1 MIRSFAMHGPYTMEG
16 PSLLALYHR
25 IKKING
31 KTCTIEGVGIK
42 RKGQVDLVPYG
53 KRLIIREGS
62 SYIKVFFGM
71 FGTAVTRKLRNREP
85 SLTINAEDGM
95 RLFFYKCSLSVLSAE
110 EFHLYYRPETDI
122 MDSLWDPSSAKER
135 ILALRSD
142 CIADILLNQDVFCGS
157 GNIVKN
163 EVLWRTMV
171 HPLMRIEDISVEKIN
186 EIIEETIKFSYL
198 FYKARVIGSGIR
210 SILGVYR
217 RRTCPSCGSDIRKEN
232 LGSGNRV
239 TYWCPSCQ
247 K

>member
-1 MIRSFAMHGPYTMEG
+1 MEG

-42 RKGQVDLVPYG
+42 LNGQVDLVPYG

-62 SYIKVFFGM
+62 RYIRVFFGM
-71 FGTAVTRKLRNREP
+71 SGTAVSRKLRNLEP
-85 SLTINAEDGM
+85 SLTVNAEDGM
-95 RLFFYKCSLSVLSAE
+95 RLFFYKCSLRVLSAE
-110 EFHLYYRPETDI
+110 EFQLYYRPETDI
-122 MDSLWDPSSAKER
+122 MDSHWNPSSAKER
-135 ILALRSD
+135 VLALPSE

-157 GNIVKN
+157 GNIIKN

-171 HPLMRIEDISVEKIN
+171 HPLRRIEDISVEKID
-186 EIIEETIKFSYL
+186 EIIGETVNFSYL
-198 FYKARVIGSGIR
+198 FYKARVNGSGIR

-217 RRTCPSCGSDIRKEN
+217 RKKCRTCGSDIRKEN